1 MNQPPIT
8 PTKPIRQ
15 IAVIGTHLPRK
26 CGIATFTTDIC
37 EALAQQFPAA
47 DVFAVAIN
55 DGAERYEYP
64 ARVRFEIEEQDV
76 ESYRRAA
83 DFLNTNGVDLVV
95 LQHEYGIFGGPSGSY
110 VFALLRQLRMPI
122 VTVLHTVLSNPDPM
136 QRQTLDE
143 IVRLSDRLVVMSHH
157 ARDLLVDLYQA
168 PSAKIA
174 YIPHGIP
181 DVPFVDP
188 NFYKDQFDA
197 EGKVVLLSFGLL
209 SPNKGFEYAIAALP
223 TILERHPNVVYI
235 ILGATHPHVRRTHG
249 EEYRLM
255 LQRRAREQGVE
266 QNVVFFDQ
274 FVRLGELVEFIG
286 AADLYITPYLNPEQ
300 VVSGT
305 LAYTVGT
312 GKAVIST
319 PYVHAEELLDEG
331 RGVLVPF
338 RDSAAI
344 AQAVNA
350 LIENDADRHAMRKR
364 AYLLGRSMTWPRV
377 AEQYQNLFFQAL
389 DTRLRVPH
397 EAHPARRIMPADE
410 LPPIRLEHLRRMT
423 DGVGLLQHAT
433 FSVPN
438 YQEGYSIDDNA
449 RGLIAMVL
457 LEEIGSEAPEVIE
470 SLATRYLAFLEYAF
484 NGELGRF
491 RNMLSYDGRWLE
503 EQGSEDSH
511 GRALWALGATIGRS
525 ANPGRVGLANT
536 LFTRALPAVL
546 DCTSPRTWAF
556 TLLGV
561 ADYLKRFGGDRRA
574 QRIRDELA
582 GRLMRLYEE
591 TSTADWPWFEDRL
604 TYDNASLP
612 RALLV
617 SGAAMGR
624 ADYVEVALTAMTW
637 LARVQ
642 SGERGQ
648 FTPIGCRGF
657 SLRGEQRARFDQQ
670 PIEAYATVAASLDAY
685 RVTGDVEWR
694 RQAQTAFGWFLG
706 NNDLRIPL
714 FDAAT
719 GACYDGLQPDGVN
732 QNQGAESTL
741 AFLLASLELRLVEAE
756 SVAKSAAQEADQLLA
771 AGAAGS
777 H

>member
-1 MNQPPIT
+1 MHQSPTT
-8 PTKPIRQ
+8 PTTHIRQ
-15 IAVIGTHLPRK
+15 IAVIGTYLPRK

-37 EALAQQFPAA
+37 EALAVQFPAA
-47 DVFAVAIN
+47 DVFAIAIN
-55 DGAERYEYP
+55 DGAERYDYP

-76 ESYRRAA
+76 ESYRQAA

-122 VTVLHTVLSNPDPM
+122 VTVLHTVLRNPDPL
-136 QRQTLDE
+136 QRQALDE

-157 ARDLLVDLYQA
+157 AHDLLRDIYLA
-168 PSAKIA
+168 PAAKIA

-209 SPNKGFEYAIAALP
+209 SPNKGLEYAIAAMP
-223 TILERHPNVVYI
+223 AILAHHPDVVYI
-235 ILGATHPHVRRTHG
+235 ILGATHPHVRRTQG
-249 EEYRLM
+249 EAYRLS
-255 LQRRAREQGVE
+255 LQRFACEKGVE

-274 FVRLGELVEFIG
+274 FVQLGELVEFIG

-319 PYVHAEELLDEG
+319 PYVHADELLDEG

-389 DTRLRVPH
+389 DERLRVPH
-397 EAHPARRIMPADE
+397 EARPPRHIVAADD

-438 YQEGYSIDDNA
+438 YQEGYSLDDNA
-449 RGLIAMVL
+449 RGLIATVL
-457 LEEIGSEAPEVIE
+457 LEAIGSEAPAIVDA
-470 SLATRYLAFLEYAF
+470 LATRYLAFLAYAY
-484 NGELGRF
+484 NDTLGRF
-491 RNMLSYDGRWLE
+491 RNMLSYEGQWLE

-511 GRALWALGATIGRS
+511 GRALWALGAVIGRS
-525 ANPGRVGLANT
+525 ASQSRVGLANT
-536 LFTRALPAVL
+536 LFIRALPAVL
-546 DCTSPRTWAF
+546 SCASPRTWAF
-556 TLLGV
+556 TLLGI
-561 ADYLKRFGGDRRA
+561 ADYLKCFSGDRRA

-582 GRLMRLYEE
+582 GRLMRLYEA

-624 ADYVEVALTAMTW
+624 GDYVEAALAALTW
-637 LARVQ
+637 LARTQ
-642 SGERGQ
+642 SGEQGQ
-648 FTPIGCRGF
+648 FTPVGCRGF
-657 SLRGEQRARFDQQ
+657 SLRGAQRARFDQQ

-685 RVTGDVEWR
+685 RLTSDMAWR
-694 RQAQTAFGWFLG
+694 QQAQTAFGWFLG

-714 FDAAT
+714 FDVAT

-741 AFLLASLELRLVEAE
+741 AFLLAALDLRLLAAE
-756 SVAKSAAQEADQLLA
+756 SVAQEAAREADQLLT
-771 AGAAGS
+771 AGAAGP